1 MTTEAFVLTKYGNA
15 EDALQLKTV
24 DLPAL
29 KSNEVL
35 IDSEGFGLNY
45 ADVMARRNM
54 YKEAPALPAVLGY
67 EVVGKVI
74 QIGSECDTTLLGKRV
89 LAFTRFGA
97 YAKHVVTIV
106 TGVLEIGD
114 LESHIA
120 LALCTQGVT
129 AYYMASYISQIRP
142 MDKVLVHAAAGG
154 VGSLLVQMAK
164 NNGAIVI
171 AKVGTAEKVDV
182 VLDLGA
188 DFTINYKTENY
199 EERLLSILR
208 GDCLDISFN
217 AVAGSTVKKDLSLLG
232 PGGRLFLF
240 GGAEMVSG
248 KFGIFSK
255 LNFVRK
261 MMMFLPIGL
270 MMRSKSIIGVNMLKI
285 ADVKPE
291 IIATCLKEVYQL
303 YLQGKLHPLLGKQFK
318 QDSMQEA
325 HAFLES
331 GTSQGKVSVIWD

>member
-15 EDALQLKTV
+15 EDAFQLKTV

-35 IDSEGFGLNY
+35 IESEGFGLNY

-74 QIGSECDTTLLGKRV
+74 QIGSKCDTTLLGKRV
-89 LAFTRFGA
+89 LAFTRFRA

-188 DFTINYKTENY
+188 DFAINYKTENY
-199 EERLLSILR
+199 EERLLSILG

-303 YLQGKLHPLLGKQFK
+303 YLQGKLHPLLGQQFK

>member
-1 MTTEAFVLTKYGNA
+1 
-15 EDALQLKTV
+15 
-24 DLPAL
+24 
-29 KSNEVL
+29 
-35 IDSEGFGLNY
+35 
-45 ADVMARRNM
+45 
-54 YKEAPALPAVLGY
+54 
-67 EVVGKVI
+67 
-74 QIGSECDTTLLGKRV
+74 
-89 LAFTRFGA
+89 
-97 YAKHVVTIV
+97 
-106 TGVLEIGD
+106 
-114 LESHIA
+114 
-120 LALCTQGVT
+120 
-129 AYYMASYISQIRP
+129 
-142 MDKVLVHAAAGG
+142 
-154 VGSLLVQMAK
+154 MAK

-188 DFTINYKTENY
+188 DFAINYKTENY